1 MHEGQVVQI
10 GTPQELFEAPQKVV
24 ESLRRFRLNLRRC
37 DAVLV
42 GNARDDAVKTGDWST
57 VENRERMNEKMT
69 VSPKPKCA
77 EHLMLICVKDG
88 EHEEC
93 FCQSPR

>member
-1 MHEGQVVQI
+1 MKYLSLFVLIALVSCASRPTTE
-10 GTPQELFEAPQKVV
+10 ELE
-24 ESLRRFRLNLRRC
+24 
-37 DAVLV
+37 
-42 GNARDDAVKTGDWST
+42 DDAVKTGDWST

-69 VSPKPKCA
+69 EASKPKCA
-77 EHLMLICVKDG
+77 EHLMLVCIKDG